1 MNCKLEVGEYK
12 NMRTILIVLDSLGVG
27 ALPDAGDYNDVGSNT
42 LGNIAASLNGRIK
55 LPHLAEMGIGNI
67 IDIKG
72 ISPVMQP
79 SAVFGKAMT
88 FSPGKDTTTGH
99 WELAGIHLEK
109 PFPVFP
115 EGFPAEVINKFEK
128 KIGRKSLG
136 NKVASGTVI
145 INELGEMHCQ
155 TGYPIV
161 YTSADSVFQ
170 VAAHGDIVPV
180 ELLYSWCELARDML
194 TGEVAVGRVI
204 ARPFLGKPAAFVRT
218 ARRKDFSLSPVENT
232 LLDML
237 TLHGREV
244 LAVGKINDIF
254 AGRGISKKYK
264 TSSNKEGLQATLD
277 LIKGN
282 NQNSFI
288 FTNLVDFDML
298 YGHRNDVLG
307 YSQALEEF
315 DTWLPEIKKHLRKD
329 DLLLITADHGCDP
342 THPGTDHTRE
352 YVPVLGTGSLVKKI
366 GLDLGVLT
374 SLADI
379 GATVAEHMQ
388 VPALKNGKSFLKE
401 ILH

>member
-1 MNCKLEVGEYK
+1 
-12 NMRTILIVLDSLGVG
+12 MRTILVVLDSLGVG
-27 ALPDAGDYNDVGSNT
+27 ALPDAADYNDVGSNT
-42 LGNIAASLNGRIK
+42 LGNIAASLNGKIK
-55 LPHLAEMGIGNI
+55 LPQLAEMGIGNI

-72 ISPVMQP
+72 IPPVKQP
-79 SAVFGKAMT
+79 SAAFGKAMT

-115 EGFPAEVINKFEK
+115 SGFPAEVIDKFEK

-136 NKVASGTVI
+136 NKVASGTEI
-145 INELGEMHCQ
+145 INELGERHCK

-170 VAAHGDIVPV
+170 VAAHENIIPV
-180 ELLYSWCELARDML
+180 ELLYRWCELARDVL
-194 TGEVAVGRVI
+194 IGEAAVGRVI
-204 ARPFLGKPAAFVRT
+204 ARPFLGKDAGFVRT
-218 ARRKDFSLSPVENT
+218 VRRKDFSLSPVEST
-232 LLDML
+232 LLDIL

-244 LAVGKINDIF
+244 LTVGKIDDIF
-254 AGRGISKKYK
+254 AGRGISTKYK

-277 LIKGN
+277 LIKAN

-315 DTWLPEIKKHLRKD
+315 DAWLPSIKKHLRED

-352 YVPVLGTGSLVKKI
+352 YVPILVTGSFVKTK

-379 GATVAEHMQ
+379 GATVAEYMQ
-388 VPALKNGKSFLKE
+388 VPDLKNGKSFLKK
-401 ILH
+401 ILQ